1 MNNKPVSKEKLVEL
15 FHNGAIRKLEEHE
28 IFAMRANTNP
38 SRENVYSDLST
49 YADIESRYY
58 DMAEH
63 YYAENFSYFE
73 NGSNEDL
80 LEMTKESEL
89 PPRLYAEYLREIDPA
104 ERLNEKITHAYLTNL
119 KKNITKIRD
128 EMR

>member
-15 FHNGAIRKLEEHE
+15 FHNGAVRKLEEHE
-28 IFAMRANTNP
+28 VFVMRANEDP
-38 SRENVYSDLST
+38 ARDKVYKELSAYT
-49 YADIESRYY
+49 DIEWRYY
-58 DMAEH
+58 DLAEH
-63 YYAENFSYFE
+63 YYAEDFSYFE
-73 NGSNEDL
+73 NGLNEDL
-80 LEMTKESEL
+80 LLMTKESEL
-89 PPRLYAEYLREIDPA
+89 SPKLYAEYLREIEPA

>member
-15 FHNGAIRKLEEHE
+15 FHNGAVRKLEEHE
-28 IFAMRANTNP
+28 IFVMRANEDRARDKVY
-38 SRENVYSDLST
+38 RELSAYT
-49 YADIESRYY
+49 AIEWRYY
-58 DMAEH
+58 DLAEH
-63 YYAENFSYFE
+63 YYAEDFSYFE

-80 LEMTKESEL
+80 LLMTKESEL
-89 PPRLYAEYLREIDPA
+89 SPKLYAEYLREIEPA